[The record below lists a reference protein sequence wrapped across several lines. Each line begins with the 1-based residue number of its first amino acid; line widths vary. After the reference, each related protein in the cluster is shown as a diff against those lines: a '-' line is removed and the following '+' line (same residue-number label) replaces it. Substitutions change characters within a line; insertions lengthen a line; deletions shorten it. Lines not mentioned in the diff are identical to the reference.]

1 MVFLT
6 LLLLF
11 IWFVGAL
18 YKTFKGAAGGAM
30 EFPAFVANLSW
41 PITVF
46 KKTEKSVEKSQAAA
60 HPSIAVIAAQNSIP
74 ATVTGDTQISST
86 SADVTSATSAT
97 STITAAP
104 ISTITV
110 PPAQT

>member
-18 YKTFKGAAGGAM
+18 YKTFKGGAM

-60 HPSIAVIAAQNSIP
+60 HPSTAPDA
-74 ATVTGDTQISST
+74 QISST
-86 SADVTSATSAT
+86 SADVTSVTSATSVT

-104 ISTITV
+104 ISTNTV
-110 PPAQT
+110 PSAQT

>member
-60 HPSIAVIAAQNSIP
+60 HPSTAPDA
-74 ATVTGDTQISST
+74 QISST
-86 SADVTSATSAT
+86 SADVTSATSVT

-104 ISTITV
+104 ISTNTV
-110 PPAQT
+110 PSAQT